1 MLLTILDNRTSSY
14 ASSVEFDVASF
25 CFDWSQTLPKFEFE
39 SWKWM
44 TMTTGDPVFWRW
56 CVVRD
61 SSSFETVASKD
72 ITSPVFKETT
82 LEGCLT
88 SPWTHIA
95 VFILS
100 WKRGENPSTAEVIS
114 ETQKLK
120 VVSFPSWQ
128 CWLGRLLAAWSEDR
142 QRRRYFLWD
151 NISHAELLSWLSFS
165 FPLETETLPYR
176 RAKLKPKM
184 AVSSFTGM
192 KQPWRRPSEDP
203 TSSSC
208 SWR

>member
-1 MLLTILDNRTSSY
+1 MPQKSENKIQLSGALFVLWAYSNLAAICGWLMLLTILDNRTSSY

-88 SPWTHIA
+88 SPWTHI

-100 WKRGENPSTAEVIS
+100 WKRGKPIH
-114 ETQKLK
+114 
-120 VVSFPSWQ
+120 
-128 CWLGRLLAAWSEDR
+128 
-142 QRRRYFLWD
+142 RRSNFCKFL
-151 NISHAELLSWLSFS
+151 
-165 FPLETETLPYR
+165 
-176 RAKLKPKM
+176 
-184 AVSSFTGM
+184 
-192 KQPWRRPSEDP
+192 
-203 TSSSC
+203 
-208 SWR
+208 